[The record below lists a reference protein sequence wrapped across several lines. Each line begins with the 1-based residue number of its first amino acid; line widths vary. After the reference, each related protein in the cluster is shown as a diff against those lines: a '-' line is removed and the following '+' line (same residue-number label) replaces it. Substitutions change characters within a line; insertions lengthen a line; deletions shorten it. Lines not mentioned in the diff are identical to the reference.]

1 MGSSGSCSMKRA
13 GHMVGAVDTS
23 CRVGR
28 TFGRRIEF
36 PARTAGAPW
45 LTQPR
50 HGAPSATSR
59 ITRRPKPRVLG
70 LRLGLEARVG

>member
-1 MGSSGSCSMKRA
+1 MGSSGSCSIKRA

-45 LTQPR
+45 LTPSKAWGSQCNVANHAAAQP
-50 HGAPSATSR
+50 
-59 ITRRPKPRVLG
+59 
-70 LRLGLEARVG
+70 